1 MINYDYC
8 TGRYWI
14 STNLYDYCT
23 GRYWISTNLDD
34 CRETAV
40 SSRAEAHASA
50 VRQVYR
56 DPSTFPLT
64 PLGDKPKTT
73 PSIEKESRWSIHPF
87 EIPHLCT

>member
-1 MINYDYC
+1 MMINYDYC

-56 DPSTFPLT
+56 DPSTFPLLT
-64 PLGDKPKTT
+64 NLDITTFPL
-73 PSIEKESRWSIHPF
+73 SFIIH
-87 EIPHLCT
+87 L

>member
-1 MINYDYC
+1 MMIN
-8 TGRYWI
+8 
-14 STNLYDYCT
+14 YDYCT

-56 DPSTFPLT
+56 DPSTFPLLT
-64 PLGDKPKTT
+64 NLDITTFPL
-73 PSIEKESRWSIHPF
+73 SFII
-87 EIPHLCT
+87 HLCCSLSSA